1 MMRYASLLLSLT
13 VILSL
18 LMTGCAGLEK
28 REEAPRVNLVSLRVL
43 DVQFFEQRYGLTL
56 RVINPDRREIS
67 IEGISFEVELNGQA
81 FAYGV
86 SGDPVV
92 IPGFGEQTLEV
103 EVISTLF
110 NVVEQLH
117 NLEQRSGQP
126 LEYRIHGRISVT
138 GGLMSIPFE
147 QQGSIGPAPSGQ
159 SSAGPSTNS
168 RTR

>member
-1 MMRYASLLLSLT
+1 MRYPSLFVPLT

-18 LMTGCAGLEK
+18 LITGCAGLEQ
-28 REEAPRVNLVSLRVL
+28 REEAPRVNLVNLKIL

-56 RVINPDRREIS
+56 RIINPDRRELS
-67 IEGISFEVELNGQA
+67 IEGISFEIELNGEE

-86 SGDPVV
+86 SGEPVV
-92 IPGFGEQTLEV
+92 IPAFGEETLEV

-117 NLEQRSGQP
+117 NLERRSGQP
-126 LEYRIHGRISVT
+126 LEYRIHGRISIT

-147 QQGSIGPAPSGQ
+147 QQGSIGPAGAGQ
-159 SSAGPSTNS
+159 STAGPSTKS